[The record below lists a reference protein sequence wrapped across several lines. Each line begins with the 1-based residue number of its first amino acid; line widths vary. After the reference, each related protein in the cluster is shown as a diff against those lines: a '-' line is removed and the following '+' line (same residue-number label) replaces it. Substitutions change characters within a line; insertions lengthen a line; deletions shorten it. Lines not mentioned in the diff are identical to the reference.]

1 MLEHIPGEAPT
12 GEPTPRQRR
21 RFLWNLLSAMGAI
34 LAGWF
39 GIKLW
44 THWGIPG
51 DAARIGASLDSAWHA
66 RLGIS
71 TTNYQVALAR
81 STARLVELRS
91 RDTRIDAVLD
101 QIDGLLLTGGGDIDP
116 ALYDGDTSLA
126 RLVDRSRDDFES
138 GLLRGAIARDMP
150 VLGICR
156 GIQLLNVIYGGD
168 LKDLRSDPAS
178 AARHGIGL
186 GSLVAH
192 SITIAT
198 GSRLAET
205 LGPGDHQVNS
215 FHGQGVDRIGQGLQV
230 VARAEDGLVEGL
242 ELPAATFVVTTQWHP
257 EVPPQQKMLFDRF
270 IRAAS
275 DYRDRKADRPG
286 SG

>member
-1 MLEHIPGEAPT
+1 MPEHLLDESPT
-12 GEPTPRQRR
+12 GEPSPRQRR
-21 RFLWNLLSAMGAI
+21 RFLWNLLSAIGAI

-39 GIKLW
+39 GIRLW
-44 THWGIPG
+44 TRWGIPV

-81 STARLVELRS
+81 SAARLVEIRN
-91 RDTRIDAVLD
+91 RDTRVDALLD
-101 QIDGLLLTGGGDIDP
+101 RIDGLLLTGGGDIDP

-126 RLVDRSRDDFES
+126 RLVDRSRDNFES
-138 GLLRGAIARDMP
+138 DLLRAAIARDMP

-186 GSLVAH
+186 DSLAAH
-192 SITIAT
+192 SITIVT
-198 GSRLAET
+198 GSRLAKT
-205 LGPGDHQVNS
+205 LGSGDHQVNS

-242 ELPAATFVVTTQWHP
+242 ELPTATFVITTQWHP

-270 IRAAS
+270 IRAAH
-275 DYRDRKADRPG
+275 DYRDRKGNRPG